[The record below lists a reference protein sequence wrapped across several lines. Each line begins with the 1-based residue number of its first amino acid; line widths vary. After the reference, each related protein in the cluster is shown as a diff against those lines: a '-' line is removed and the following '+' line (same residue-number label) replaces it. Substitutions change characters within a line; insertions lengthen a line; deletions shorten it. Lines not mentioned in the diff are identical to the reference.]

1 MTETNEYKGHCIIIR
16 DDKGN
21 VIQNPTIEWHYPSGV
36 GAWGRD
42 EIISEPMNPGDIIW
56 LATQRKEL
64 LEALED
70 VTNDLEAYVDAQYL
84 KDGKVYHPAMQSRYD
99 RDIEPVLNARS
110 AIAKARGE
118 Q

>member
-1 MTETNEYKGHCIIIR
+1 MKDENKYIDHCIIVR
-16 DDKGN
+16 DDNGN

-36 GAWGRD
+36 GAWGRE
-42 EIISEPMNPGDIIW
+42 EIAAEPMDPEDIIW

-70 VTNDLEAYVDAQYL
+70 LRAQIRNSGDWSYSTL
-84 KDGKVYHPAMQSRYD
+84 RADT
-99 RDIEPVLNARS
+99 

-118 Q
+118 R

>member
-16 DDKGN
+16 DDNGN

-36 GAWGRD
+36 SAWGRD
-42 EIISEPMNPGDIIW
+42 EITAEPMNPEDIIW

-70 VTNDLEAYVDAQYL
+70 LRAQIRNSGDWSYSTL
-84 KDGKVYHPAMQSRYD
+84 RADT
-99 RDIEPVLNARS
+99 

>member
-1 MTETNEYKGHCIIIR
+1 MTESNEYKGHCIIIR
-16 DDKGN
+16 DDNGN
-21 VIQNPTIEWHYPSGV
+21 VIKNPTIEWHYPSGV

-42 EIISEPMNPGDIIW
+42 EIIAEPMNPEDIIW

-64 LEALED
+64 LAALED
-70 VTNDLEAYVDAQYL
+70 LLELYTDAVDTENCLYPG
-84 KDGKVYHPAMQSRYD
+84 D
-99 RDIEPVLNARS
+99 DIAEARA